1 MIGKYPTK
9 NFFGLAFAG
18 QEYKIKIIWILQVFR
33 LKVLRDKCS
42 QVQFG

>member
-18 QEYKIKIIWILQVFR
+18 QEYKIKLYADLQVFS
-33 LKVLRDKCS
+33 LKVLRDE
-42 QVQFG
+42 